1 MFKVG
6 NREARILLVEDNPA
20 DVVLTQRAFEKIDVT
35 NEIEVIRDGETALKR
50 LSREGE
56 FANSPLPDLILL
68 DINLPRV
75 NGKDVLAVIKSQPGL
90 RMIPVIMLTT
100 STAEEDV
107 RESYPR
113 HANAYLAKP
122 VSLGAFIDVVSS
134 IEDFWLSLT
143 IMPRHAN

>member
-107 RESYPR
+107 RESYQR